1 MKIKL
6 SSKITRKTI
15 RRITIISTI
24 AGLIFII
31 GSILVYLTNP
41 TLDYMIVIGFTIA
54 VTPPGIASIMHS
66 RWKGKIEKS
75 MPEFL
80 RDLATSHQT
89 GMPLQVA
96 LEHASKRNYGPLT
109 TELKTMVAHMSWGM
123 NFNDALMEFS
133 RKIDLP
139 LVEKATVLI
148 IEAARH
154 GGDLSDIFNST
165 AKYVDNVNSWT
176 DKRRMQTLPYVA
188 IFYFSVVIFL
198 FIIIII
204 SNMIF
209 LPMSQMDAGGAVLMK
224 PILAPLEARRIF
236 MHTALLE
243 SLFGGIL
250 AGKINE
256 DSFLGGLKH
265 AAVLAVTSG
274 IAFYLFL
281 A

>member
-1 MKIKL
+1 V
-6 SSKITRKTI
+6 KITRKTI
-15 RRITIISTI
+15 KRITIISSI
-24 AGLIFII
+24 AGVIFLIA
-31 GSILVYLTNP
+31 SILVYLTSP
-41 TLDYMIVIGFTIA
+41 TLDYMIVIAFTIA
-54 VTPPGIASIMHS
+54 VVPPGIASIIHG
-66 RWKGKIEKS
+66 RWKDKIEKS

-80 RDLATSHQT
+80 RDLATSSQT

-96 LEHASKRNYGPLT
+96 LEHASKRMYGPLT
-109 TELKTMVAHMSWGM
+109 IELKTMVAHMSWGM
-123 NFNDALMEFS
+123 NFNEALMEFS
-133 RKIDLP
+133 RRIDLP
-139 LVEKATVLI
+139 VVKKATVLI
-148 IEAARH
+148 LEAGRH
-154 GGDLSDIFNST
+154 GGDLANIFDST

-176 DKRRMQTLPYVA
+176 AKRRMQTLPYVA

-209 LPMSQMDAGGAVLMK
+209 LPISQMKASGVALIQ

-243 SLFGGIL
+243 SLFGGII

-265 AAVLAVTSG
+265 AAVLAVVSG
-274 IAFYLFL
+274 LAFYFFL
-281 A
+281 V

>member
-1 MKIKL
+1 M
-6 SSKITRKTI
+6 KITRKTI
-15 RRITIISTI
+15 KLITITSLI
-24 AGLIFII
+24 AGVIFIVA
-31 GSILVYLTNP
+31 SILVYLTDP

-54 VTPPGIASIMHS
+54 VVPPGIASIIHS
-66 RWKGKIEKS
+66 RWKDKIEKS

-80 RDLATSHQT
+80 RDIATSYRT
-89 GMPLQVA
+89 GMPLQIA

-123 NFNDALMEFS
+123 SFNEALMEFS
-133 RKIDLP
+133 RRIDLT
-139 LVEKATVLI
+139 VVKKATVLI
-148 IEAARH
+148 LEAGRH
-154 GGDLSDIFNST
+154 GGDLSNIFDST
-165 AKYVDNVNSWT
+165 AKYVDNVNNWT
-176 DKRRMQTLPYVA
+176 ARRRMQTLPYVA
-188 IFYFSVVIFL
+188 IFYFSVVVFL

-209 LPMSQMDAGGAVLMK
+209 LPISEMSASGVPLIT
-224 PILAPLEARRIF
+224 PVLAPLEARRVF

-243 SLFGGIL
+243 SLFGGVL

-265 AAVLAVTSG
+265 AAVLAVTSAL
-274 IAFYLFL
+274 AFYFFF